1 MTTLTQFPIGYH
13 ALHRDVSLNF
23 QMNRFYNWVGDPQ
36 MLDEMRAVAPRIND
50 YADYTREFR
59 TLAEQALAQGRNLK
73 GAFYLRAA
81 EFFMFPDDL
90 RKQPTR
96 ARFIQLVKTHY
107 GVTEVDH
114 TTIPYANGAL
124 SAYRFT
130 PTAAKGTLVIFGGF
144 DSYIEEWFAV
154 LFALRDAGYEVVAF
168 DGPGQGA
175 ALEDF
180 NVPMTD
186 AWEQPVKAVLDHFD
200 LNDVTLMGFSLG
212 GGLVIRAAA
221 AEPRVRRVIAND
233 ILTDFFE
240 VSLRQLH
247 PVVRLILAALL
258 RGHGGQAVNTLVAR
272 AMKQSLV
279 VQWGVQQGMH
289 VTGSQTPYA
298 FLQKL
303 RRYRTG
309 AISSRV
315 TQDILLLAGA
325 DDHYVP
331 RHQFYDQIRTLSN
344 VRSLTARLFT
354 RADQAQNHCQV
365 GNIGLALEIITTW
378 LDRQLAHQPKAT
390 VLEYR

>member
-1 MTTLTQFPIGYH
+1 
-13 ALHRDVSLNF
+13 
-23 QMNRFYNWVGDPQ
+23 
-36 MLDEMRAVAPRIND
+36 
-50 YADYTREFR
+50 
-59 TLAEQALAQGRNLK
+59 
-73 GAFYLRAA
+73 
-81 EFFMFPDDL
+81 
-90 RKQPTR
+90 
-96 ARFIQLVKTHY
+96 
-107 GVTEVDH
+107 
-114 TTIPYANGAL
+114 
-124 SAYRFT
+124 
-130 PTAAKGTLVIFGGF
+130 
-144 DSYIEEWFAV
+144 
-154 LFALRDAGYEVVAF
+154 
-168 DGPGQGA
+168 
-175 ALEDF
+175 
-180 NVPMTD
+180 
-186 AWEQPVKAVLDHFD
+186 VKAVLDHFD

-279 VQWGVQQGMH
+279 VQWRVQQGMH

-309 AISSRV
+309 AISSRA